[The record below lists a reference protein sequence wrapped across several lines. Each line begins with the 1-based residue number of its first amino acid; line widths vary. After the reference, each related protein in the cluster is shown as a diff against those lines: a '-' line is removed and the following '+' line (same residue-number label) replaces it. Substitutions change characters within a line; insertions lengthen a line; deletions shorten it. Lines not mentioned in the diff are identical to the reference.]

1 MNVTPTNGSISYSP
15 DGGNSWIGPLSQ
27 DEFAQLQAA
36 GIIAPEY
43 IIRTEPNPGAPA
55 AQAPPAPAPAS
66 SAYATSPAPAPTPTP
81 AAAPVPPPTPT
92 PAPEPLYY
100 IMIGENK
107 EGPHP
112 KHVLLEMLSSGK
124 ISTANVVW
132 TEGMPAWTPLGTVIT
147 PPSASWQQQA
157 TETTGNVISNV
168 TGLGALDGFSLSRF
182 FSEIFR
188 NHSTEEA
195 VDIFCAGSRMTI
207 PNVRDINATW
217 PTPWVFARL
226 LLLCIVLFFGFTWGA
241 EHYHNHP
248 SFIVGLFLVGSFG
261 MPFCTMVLM
270 FELNARRDIPFYSMM
285 KSFLVG
291 GLFSMVIA
299 LFLFNHLKATEAY
312 WAGPIEEPAKLLAAI
327 MTASI
332 FRKGSVHTGILLGCA
347 VGAGFAAFE
356 SAAYIMNSDTPGGTM
371 FLRAILTP
379 CCHTVWTAI
388 TAGAFWYVMGLKVKQ
403 GIRRADDTT
412 IDFSILWDARFLRIA
427 LIPVVLHMIWNS
439 NLLPEYI
446 ELRWTTLGVVAWL
459 VLLRLVQVGINQIKE
474 EKKALVQ
481 Q

>member
-1 MNVTPTNGSISYSP
+1 MNGSISYST

-36 GIIAPEY
+36 GIITPEY
-43 IIRTEPNPGAPA
+43 IIRTDSTPGAPA
-55 AQAPPAPAPAS
+55 AQAQ
-66 SAYATSPAPAPTPTP
+66 SAL
-81 AAAPVPPPTPT
+81 PPTPT

-100 IMIGENK
+100 VMIGENK

-112 KHVLLEMLSSGK
+112 KRVLLEMLSSGN
-124 ISTANVVW
+124 ISTSNAVW
-132 TEGMPAWTPLGTVIT
+132 TEGMSTWTPLGTLI
-147 PPSASWQQQA
+147 ASTNDSGHQQPTA
-157 TETTGNVISNV
+157 NVISNV

-188 NHSTEEA
+188 NHTTEEA

-207 PNVRDINATW
+207 PNIRDINATW

-226 LLLCIVLFFGFTWGA
+226 LLLCVILFLGFTWGA
-241 EHYHNHP
+241 GHYNNHP
-248 SFIVGLFLVGSFG
+248 SFLVGLFLVGSFG
-261 MPFCTMVLM
+261 VPFCTMVLM

-285 KSFLVG
+285 KSFLLG
-291 GLFSMVIA
+291 GLFSLVIA
-299 LFLFNHLKATEAY
+299 LFLSSNLYATEAY

-356 SAAYIMNSDTPGGTM
+356 TAAYILVSRDFAGTM
-371 FLRAILTP
+371 FQRAILTP

-403 GIRRADDTT
+403 GVRRADDTT

-427 LIPVVLHMIWNS
+427 LIPVALHMIWNS
-439 NLLPEYI
+439 DLFSEYFV
-446 ELRWTTLGVVAWL
+446 LKYTTLGVVAWI